1 LKQALSKGSS
11 VTMAEGS
18 VPELREALELIASIE
33 AQCEDLRR
41 SNAGPE
47 VLAEIEGLLVEIRD
61 EISNI
66 IH

>member
-1 LKQALSKGSS
+1 
-11 VTMAEGS
+11 MAERP

-41 SNAGPE
+41 SGAEQE
-47 VLAEIEGLLVEIRD
+47 VLAEVEALLVEIRG

-66 IH
+66 TP